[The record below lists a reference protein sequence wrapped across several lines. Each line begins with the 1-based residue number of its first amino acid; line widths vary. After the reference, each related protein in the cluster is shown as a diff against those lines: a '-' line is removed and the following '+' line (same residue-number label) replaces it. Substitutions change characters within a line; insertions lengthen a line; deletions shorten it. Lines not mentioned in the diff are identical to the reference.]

1 MRIAFATLLTVAAI
15 GGLAATGT
23 LASDPAGDARKA
35 AAKAEVGKLLAM
47 AGRWKG
53 SGWMM
58 LPGGKSTFNSEE
70 TVEARLD
77 GAALLIEGFHR
88 STDTN
93 VVVHHALAILAW
105 DTFRNE
111 YRFQSALVDGRT
123 GSFPGKLEDAR
134 FVWAIEPPNAP
145 WSRFTISVDADRWI
159 EDGEMSRDGGKTWM
173 KFFEMRLTRVK

>member
-1 MRIAFATLLTVAAI
+1 MRIALATIAVAAI
-15 GGLAATGT
+15 GGLAATET

-35 AAKAEVGKLLAM
+35 AAKAEVGKLLPM

-58 LPGGKSTFNSEE
+58 NPGGKSTFNSEE
-70 TVEARLD
+70 TVEVRLD

-88 STDTN
+88 DTGTN

-111 YRFQSALVDGRT
+111 YRFQSALADGRT
-123 GSFPGKLEDAR
+123 GSFPGKIEDRR
-134 FVWAIEPPNAP
+134 FVWSIEPANAP
-145 WSRFTISVDADRWI
+145 WSRFTIAVEGDRWD
-159 EDGEMSRDGGKTWM
+159 EDGEMSRDGGKAWS